1 MSAPNVKVVFKA
13 CLLCC
18 TKGALLNHRCTR
30 SPFPAGE
37 CKRMHCANLITT
49 ANIVQI
55 YNSA

>member
-37 CKRMHCANLITT
+37 CKGFVT
-49 ANIVQI
+49 
-55 YNSA
+55 NSFAIQRTSF